1 MSKNVLIIT
10 NIISPYRIPLF
21 NYMSLQKDIKFKVV
35 ALAELEDNRN
45 WEVKKDYIRFD
56 YEILPGWHSFIW
68 GKKREVAI
76 HINKYVIKILKR
88 FNPDVVITSG
98 YDSLAYWQAFL
109 YCKVFRK
116 KFVLWNET
124 TLLSVGS
131 LRGIRK
137 LLKKIIIKGSDK
149 YIASGVEAKKYLEY
163 LGAELKNIHISINTV
178 DVNFFRNTTLKYRNN
193 KDYLVRRKKYPEYLL
208 LYVGQLIRRKGII
221 QVLKALDYLRDPE
234 IGLII
239 VGSGPQEKELKKF
252 CEEKNLNDIF
262 FEGFQQQEMLPK
274 YYALTDIFILPSFEE
289 VWGLVVNEAL
299 ASGLYVLSSQYAGAS
314 YDLIKE
320 GWNGEIFNPNNI
332 GEIIDLIKRVKLD
345 IKDIRK
351 RRIPISQNACKEFS
365 IERSA
370 REFIKVINTI

>member
-1 MSKNVLIIT
+1 MLIT

-21 NYMSLQKDIKFKVV
+21 NSIAGKGIINFKVV

-45 WEVKKDYIRFD
+45 WEVKKDYIKFD
-56 YEILPGWHSFIW
+56 YKILPGWHSFIW

-76 HINKYVIKILKR
+76 HINKGITKILR
-88 FNPDVVITSG
+88 RYNPDVVITSG

-109 YCKVFRK
+109 YCKIYRK
-116 KFVLWNET
+116 KFILWNGT

-131 LRGIRK
+131 IKGIRG
-137 LLKKIIIKGSDK
+137 LLKNIIIRGANR
-149 YIASGVEAKKYLEY
+149 YIAYGTKAKEYLEY
-163 LGAELKNIHISINTV
+163 FGAKPNEIYIGSNTV
-178 DVNFFRNTTLKYRNN
+178 DMEYFKSKVVEYTN
-193 KDYLVRRKKYPEYLL
+193 KDNFISERKKYPKYLL

-221 QVLKALDYLRDPE
+221 QVLKAFDNLSDSE
-234 IGLII
+234 VGLMI

-252 CEEKNLNDIF
+252 CEEKNLNNIF

-274 YYALTDIFILPSFEE
+274 YYALADVFILPSFEE

-299 ASGLYVLSSQYAGAS
+299 ASGLYVLSSKYAGAS

-320 GWNGEIFNPNNI
+320 GWNGEIFNPYKLE
-332 GEIIDLIKRVKLD
+332 EIVELIKRVKEN
-345 IKDIRK
+345 IKNIRE
-351 RRIPISQNACKEFS
+351 RREDISQHACREFS

-370 REFIKVINTI
+370 QEFIKAIKEVF